1 MVTYPDGGGPVPH
14 RRAHESRLPAVRPS
28 RSCLQHSLH
37 LLDDA
42 EWNGDP
48 ELLSEAVSERSLPTW
63 LGVVALV
70 QEEDSNGSSMD
81 WPGGGG
87 DLPGVGIATGQ
98 PRIGSGAP
106 LALCGGHGLDADRGD
121 LRGPAALRF
130 PMAALGA
137 DQLGDLS
144 AGLAG
149 VGRVHELSPASRWQP
164 VQRAPAVDILRRDL
178 RPGPDSDRD
187 WAGDVA
193 CIQRTL
199 SPAYY

>member
-14 RRAHESRLPAVRPS
+14 RRAHASRLPAVRPS
-28 RSCLQHSLH
+28 RPCLQHSFH

-48 ELLSEAVSERSLPTW
+48 ELLSEAVSERPLPTGI
-63 LGVVALV
+63 GVVAFV
-70 QEEDSNGSSMD
+70 QKEDSNRPSMD
-81 WPGGGG
+81 RPGGGG
-87 DLPGVGIATGQ
+87 DIPGVAIAAGQ
-98 PRIGSGAP
+98 GGIGSGAP

-149 VGRVHELSPASRWQP
+149 VGRVHELSPC
-164 VQRAPAVDILRRDL
+164 LFYT
-178 RPGPDSDRD
+178 SD
-187 WAGDVA
+187 
-193 CIQRTL
+193 
-199 SPAYY
+199 